1 MSFADDIQDMAGQS
15 LRTTAWSAR
24 AVYQGLLVMATPGSP
39 PAGESGVGHFSCP
52 AEATRAKSWVL
63 AARVLKRGDV
73 GGSCLDW
80 PGCASFV
87 HVGPPVGFGVWFS
100 VSLQPRP
107 DVNHL
112 PAVSHLLK
120 PYRRFQGRPIR
131 RAISQR
137 PARYAALGV
146 YLPARVGLSHPP
158 AHKRLLQ
165 EGVPSWL
172 PLVWDGGHGDRRTS
186 FLLRDL
192 GLPQDERDSAR
203 RRLRMLPRRAC

>member
-1 MSFADDIQDMAGQS
+1 MWFRAATAARKGAGATKNPVDTREAAGDEPSLLEIGVKPLYSQAKLEMSFADDIQGVTGKS

-87 HVGPPVGFGVWFS
+87 HVGPPVGYW
-100 VSLQPRP
+100 
-107 DVNHL
+107 D
-112 PAVSHLLK
+112 
-120 PYRRFQGRPIR
+120 
-131 RAISQR
+131 
-137 PARYAALGV
+137 
-146 YLPARVGLSHPP
+146 
-158 AHKRLLQ
+158 
-165 EGVPSWL
+165 
-172 PLVWDGGHGDRRTS
+172 LVFR
-186 FLLRDL
+186 
-192 GLPQDERDSAR
+192 
-203 RRLRMLPRRAC
+203 